1 MEIQVDFITHGDAAR
16 RLDVPPGTLRNWA
29 DQMEE
34 FRAHYVKR
42 VDGNR
47 VYYEN
52 DLEVFTFIRDMK
64 EEHGRKTTT
73 KNLAYILAEKGKQ
86 GEFKL
91 RSIEDAPQAEHN
103 RDVLDLLNQ
112 EDIKQLMESNR
123 VQQFMRVISDG
134 IREDLMKEFDQER
147 EEMKKERNML
157 LEILQKQNDNIKNE
171 LKDRFE
177 KHDKLLTQTMRDMME
192 QKKGGFFSRLF
203 GGK

>member
-34 FRAHYVKR
+34 FRVHYVKR

-91 RSIEDAPQAEHN
+91 RSIEDAPQAERN

-112 EDIKQLMESNR
+112 DDIKQLMESNR
-123 VQQFMRVISDG
+123 VQQFMRVISEG
-134 IREDLMKEFDQER
+134 IREDLMKEFNQER
-147 EEMKKERNML
+147 EEMRKERNML